1 MILLLPEMSWTTIM
15 MPCYK
20 VKGEYLSMEILR
32 TVAEIQAYTRARKQ
46 EGKTIGLVPTM
57 GALHEGHLTL
67 MRAARE
73 KCDIV
78 IASIFVN
85 PVQFGP
91 NEDFDAYPRR
101 FDEDCQKL
109 KTVSVDAVFH
119 PESSEIYPEGFCT
132 HINVD
137 GEITHKLCGAQRPGH
152 FQGVAMVI
160 TKLINLAR
168 ADEAF
173 FGQKDAQQIAV
184 ILRLAA
190 DLNLNVHI
198 NMVPIVREDTGL
210 ARSSRNEYL
219 SVDEKRAALI
229 LSCSLHKAAEAY
241 ASGERDV
248 ERLKKLVIDCLNT
261 EPLACID
268 YVELYTFPELKAVT
282 AIKQVSLLAIAVKIG
297 KTRLID
303 NVILGKERVEA

>member
-1 MILLLPEMSWTTIM
+1 M

-109 KTVSVDAVFH
+109 KTVSVDAVFY
-119 PESSEIYPEGFCT
+119 PESSEMYPEGFCT

-152 FQGVAMVI
+152 FQGVAMVV

-173 FGQKDAQQIAV
+173 FGQKDAQQIVV

-198 NMVPIVREDTGL
+198 NMVPIAREDSGL

-219 SVDEKRAALI
+219 SADEKRAALI
-229 LSCSLHKAAEAY
+229 LSRSLRKAASAY
-241 ASGERDV
+241 ASGERNV

-268 YVELYTFPELKAVT
+268 YVELYSFPELKAVT
-282 AIKQVSLLAIAVKIG
+282 AIKQISLLAIAVKIG

-303 NVILGKERVEA
+303 NVILGKD

>member
-1 MILLLPEMSWTTIM
+1 MILLLPEISWTTIM

-109 KTVSVDAVFH
+109 KTVSVDAVFY
-119 PESSEIYPEGFCT
+119 PESSEMYPEGFCT

-137 GEITHKLCGAQRPGH
+137 GEITHKLCGAQRSGH
-152 FQGVAMVI
+152 FQGVAMVV

-173 FGQKDAQQIAV
+173 FGQKDAQQIVV

-198 NMVPIVREDTGL
+198 NMVPIVREDSGL

-219 SVDEKRAALI
+219 SADEKRAALI
-229 LSCSLHKAAEAY
+229 LSRSLRKAASAY
-241 ASGERDV
+241 ASGERNV

-268 YVELYTFPELKAVT
+268 YVELYSFPELKAVT
-282 AIKQVSLLAIAVKIG
+282 AIKQISLLAIAVKIG

-303 NVILGKERVEA
+303 NVILGKD

>member
-1 MILLLPEMSWTTIM
+1 MLLLPEMSWTTIM

-109 KTVSVDAVFH
+109 KTVSVDAVFY
-119 PESSEIYPEGFCT
+119 PESSEMYPEGFCT

-152 FQGVAMVI
+152 FQGVAMVV

-173 FGQKDAQQIAV
+173 FGQKDAQQIVV

-198 NMVPIVREDTGL
+198 NMVPIAREDSGL

-219 SVDEKRAALI
+219 SADEKRAALI
-229 LSCSLHKAAEAY
+229 LSRSLRKAASAY
-241 ASGERDV
+241 ASGERNV

-268 YVELYTFPELKAVT
+268 YVELYSFPELKAVT
-282 AIKQVSLLAIAVKIG
+282 AIKQISLLAIAVKIG

-303 NVILGKERVEA
+303 NVILGKD

>member
-1 MILLLPEMSWTTIM
+1 M
-15 MPCYK
+15 MDWFK
-20 VKGEYLSMEILR
+20 VKGDGLSMKILR
-32 TVAEIQAYTRARKQ
+32 TIAEIQAYAKARKQ

-109 KTVSVDAVFH
+109 EAVSIDAVFH
-119 PESSEIYPEGFCT
+119 PEPNDMYTSGFCT

-137 GEITHKLCGAQRPGH
+137 GDITHKLCGAQRPGH
-152 FQGVAMVI
+152 FQGVAVVV

-168 ADEAF
+168 ADEVF
-173 FGQKDAQQIAV
+173 LGQKDAQQVLV
-184 ILRLAA
+184 ILRVVE
-190 DLNLNVHI
+190 DLNLNVHV
-198 NMVPIVREDTGL
+198 NMVPTIREDSGL

-219 SVDEKRAALI
+219 SADEKAAALI
-229 LSCSLHKAAEAY
+229 LSKSLSKAVEAY
-241 ASGERDV
+241 ASGVRDMA
-248 ERLKKLVIDCLNT
+248 RLKGFVIDCLNT

-268 YVELYTFPELKAVT
+268 YVELYGFPDLNSV
-282 AIKQVSLLAIAVKIG
+282 QVIDQASLLAIAVKIG

-303 NVILGKERVEA
+303 NVILGKDLVEV